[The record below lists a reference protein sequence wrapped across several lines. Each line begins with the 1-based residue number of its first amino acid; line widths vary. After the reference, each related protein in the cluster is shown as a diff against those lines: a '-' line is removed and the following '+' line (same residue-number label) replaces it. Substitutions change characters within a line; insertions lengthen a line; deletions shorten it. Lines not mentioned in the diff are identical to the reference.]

1 MGSRIGIV
9 AGSGA
14 FPALAL
20 SEAQKR
26 GYSCFVAGIVGEA
39 EASLKEN
46 AEEFEWVGVGEILKL
61 VTFFKKNQ
69 VHEVLLAGKV
79 SSQALYQEENLDA
92 TSFEL
97 LLQIKDKSP
106 AVLLKSVIVFLA
118 QQGIKVLDPTIFLTP
133 YFCPE
138 GILTEKEPPLKVL
151 EDVVYG
157 WEIARAIADLDI
169 GQTVVVKNKAVI
181 AVEGIEG
188 TDEAIQRA
196 GTLAGKGVV
205 VIKVSRTSQ
214 DPRIDLPAVGLGTVK
229 ALVQAGGAALCIEA
243 GKVLFFQKE
252 EAISLANASGL
263 ALIARKA

>member
-20 SEAQKR
+20 AEARKK
-26 GYSCFVAGIVGEA
+26 GYSCFVVGIFGEA

-46 AEEFEWVGVGEILKL
+46 TEEFEWVGIGEILKL
-61 VTFFKKNQ
+61 ITFFKKHQ
-69 VHEVLLAGKV
+69 VQEVLFAGKV
-79 SSQALYQEENLDA
+79 SPQALYQKVNFNA
-92 TSFEL
+92 TSSEFL
-97 LLQIKDKSP
+97 SQIKDKSP
-106 AVLLKSVIVFLA
+106 TVLLKAVIDFLA
-118 QQGIKVLDPTIFLTP
+118 QQEIKVLDPTIFLIP

-138 GILTEKEPPLKVL
+138 GILTDKKPAVKVL
-151 EDVVYG
+151 EDVLYG

-169 GQTVVVKNKAVI
+169 GQTVAVKDKAVV

-196 GTLAGKGVV
+196 GILAGKGVV
-205 VIKVSRTSQ
+205 VIKVSRSSQ
-214 DPRIDLPAVGLGTVK
+214 DPRIDLPAVGLGTVR
-229 ALVQAGGAALCIEA
+229 ALVQAGGAALCLEA
-243 GKVLFFQKE
+243 GKVLFFQKD